1 MEFIA
6 AAFASASK
14 SEREVTALLYGF
26 DGHRPTPDEVARQCG
41 LSLPQVGQTAKAAL
55 RRMRH
60 PACIRVIREA
70 LVSADERIWSALAGS
85 SGVVYKVERFSKE
98 RTCLPGELL
107 FAIECQYGSVENWL
121 SANARVTGKAW
132 YRSRFAADEI
142 ERLVR
147 KLSTEADEFRL
158 PAPVESLARAMNV
171 EGECLE
177 MAVRLSEVWTVYS
190 GYAVGTPVG
199 TRAPRAVRLHR
210 MLASAH
216 SDEIVP
222 ARRLVIDY
230 RSEFTDDACT
240 VNDAEN
246 AMASFPHLFLRSGDL
261 GWCRIGAAC
270 NREPAPDGSADNDV
284 TFHRWSEERR
294 AHQEERRAHEEVADR
309 EVVRQVLEEHGPL
322 RLHQVQRF
330 VRTQSNGRIPPTS
343 VSVYLATDDD
353 FTRLAPGVYGLSGR
367 PAGAGQFATS
377 TRLLLNRGACLQ
389 YVFARWAGEPADAYP
404 LWTPEMEAEWC
415 EWAQARER
423 NLLGSLLTVVDPSSW
438 SAPDSYKD
446 IWLWKKEC
454 LGYYRLEKPPR
465 YPLTGIPLVQLLALV
480 KCAQWRGSANWVLAN
495 RVAGERQLNRGAASM
510 IALLIGVGAVLPA
523 GHWQKQH
530 AVSPGAREVDALLS
544 EELHRK
550 GALAWNGSAGLAL
563 LERLA
568 KTIDC
573 GETGWIS
580 QPELRRLL
588 DRLRDSEPAL
598 S

>member
-1 MEFIA
+1 MDFIA
-6 AAFASASK
+6 AALTSASQ
-14 SEREVTALLYGF
+14 SEQKVTALLYGF
-26 DGHRPTPDEVARQCG
+26 DGHRRTPKEVAQQCG
-41 LSLPQVGQTAKAAL
+41 VSLPEVGQTAKAAL

-60 PACIRVIREA
+60 PACTRLIRDA
-70 LVSADERIWSALAGS
+70 LVCADERIWSALAGS
-85 SGVVYKVERFSKE
+85 NGIVYKADFLPKAQA
-98 RTCLPGELL
+98 CLPGELL
-107 FAIECQYGSVENWL
+107 FGIECQYGSVENWL
-121 SANARVTGKAW
+121 SANARVTAKAW
-132 YRSRFAADEI
+132 YRSRFAAAEI
-142 ERLVR
+142 EWLVR

-158 PAPVESLARAMNV
+158 PTPVESLARAMNV
-171 EGECLE
+171 EGERLDI
-177 MAVRLSEVWTVYS
+177 AVRLSDVWAVYS

-216 SDEIVP
+216 SGEIVP
-222 ARRLVIDY
+222 ARRLVIEY

-240 VNDAEN
+240 VSDAQN
-246 AMASFPHLFLRSGDL
+246 TMASFPHLFLRSGDL
-261 GWCRIGAAC
+261 GWCCIGAAC
-270 NREPAPDGSADNDV
+270 NQEPAPDGSAEDDV

-294 AHQEERRAHEEVADR
+294 AHQEVADR
-309 EVVRQVLEEHGPL
+309 EVIRQVLEEHGPL

-343 VSVYLATDDD
+343 VGACLATCDD
-353 FTRLAPGVYGLSGR
+353 FTRLAPGVYGLSDR
-367 PAGAGQFATS
+367 RAGAGQCAAL

-389 YVFARWAGEPADAYP
+389 YVVARWAGEPADAYP

-423 NLLGSLLTVVDPSSW
+423 NLLGSLLSVADPSSW
-438 SAPDSYKD
+438 RAPDSYRD

-465 YPLTGIPLVQLLALV
+465 YPLTGVPLMQLLALV
-480 KCAQWRGSANWVLAN
+480 KCVQWRGAANWVLAN
-495 RVAGERQLNRGAASM
+495 RVAGERILNRCAVSL

-523 GHWQKQH
+523 SHWQKPH
-530 AVSPGAREVDALLS
+530 AMSPGAREVDAMLS

-568 KTIDC
+568 KTIDR
-573 GETGWIS
+573 GEIGWIS
-580 QPELRRLL
+580 HPELRRLL